1 MNNMRFGKNIASILL
16 LSVLAVACVP
26 QSKIKYLQ
34 QLEKTANTSEFPQ
47 QVQAYKLQKGDY
59 LYIRIL
65 TLDEKINGVFDNI
78 TGSQSSYGSMGE
90 QNLYL
95 TSYMV
100 NDSGFVAFPVI
111 GKVKAAGLTVA
122 EVEKNLY
129 TTVNEIIKEA
139 SVVVK
144 LVQFN
149 ISILGEVKSPGKF
162 PVYKDKITVFEALS
176 LAGDLT
182 TFSNRKKVHI
192 IRNENS
198 TNKVYTINLLD
209 INLLSSPLYY
219 LQPND
224 IVYIEPLEN
233 KQFAFE
239 SFPYTLIFSTITTAL
254 VIVTFFKK

>member
-1 MNNMRFGKNIASILL
+1 MNKIRTIAKLLIVILL
-16 LSVLAVACVP
+16 GAIVFACVP
-26 QSKIKYLQ
+26 QSKVKYLQ
-34 QLEKTANTSEFPQ
+34 NLDKSINKLEFPKQ
-47 QVQAYKLQKGDY
+47 NQAYRLQKGDY

-78 TGSQSSYGSMGE
+78 TGSQSAGGFMGE

-100 NDSGFVAFPVI
+100 NDSGYIYFPVI
-111 GKVKAAGLTVA
+111 GKIKADGLTIS
-122 EVEKNLY
+122 EVEKELY
-129 TTVNEIIKEA
+129 TSVNEIIKEA

-162 PVYKDKITVFEALS
+162 PVYRDKINIFEALALS
-176 LAGDLT
+176 GDLT
-182 TFSNRKKVHI
+182 TFSNRKKVRI
-192 IRNENS
+192 IRNENNN
-198 TNKVYTINLLD
+198 NKVYTINLLD

-224 IVYIEPLEN
+224 VVYVEPLEN
-233 KQFAFE
+233 KQYAFE
-239 SFPYTLIFSTITTAL
+239 SFPYSIVLSTITTAL

>member
-1 MNNMRFGKNIASILL
+1 MSKMRFASKLFAFIMLG
-16 LSVLAVACVP
+16 VLAFSCVP

-34 QLEKTANTSEFPQ
+34 HLDNSIDQNEFTQ
-47 QVQAYKLQKGDY
+47 NNQAYKLQKGDY

-78 TGSQSSYGSMGE
+78 TGSQSASGSMGE

-100 NDSGFVAFPVI
+100 NDSGFISFPVI
-111 GKVKAAGLTVA
+111 GKIKAEGFTVA
-122 EVEKNLY
+122 EVEKEMY
-129 TTVNEIIKEA
+129 TSVNEIIKEA

-149 ISILGEVKSPGKF
+149 VSILGEVKSPGKF
-162 PVYKDKITVFEALS
+162 PVYKDKINIFEALALS
-176 LAGDLT
+176 GDLT

-192 IRNENS
+192 IRNENNY
-198 TNKVYTINLLD
+198 NKVYTINLLD

-224 IVYIEPLEN
+224 VVYVEPLEN
-233 KQFAFE
+233 KQYAFE